1 MLFGKKSLK
10 VYNLP
15 MPTTIFYK
23 ATESNSKRF
32 YKKIP
37 YDWFF
42 DHIFRDER
50 DRKYK

>member
-23 ATESNSKRF
+23 VSEFGGKRF
-32 YKKIP
+32 YKNTK
-37 YDWFF
+37 
-42 DHIFRDER
+42 
-50 DRKYK
+50 